1 MEFASPVWWPWLE
14 QDIQILER
22 VQKKAVGM
30 ISGLKGDNY
39 AEKCKELKL
48 DTLQLRREKQDLLE
62 MYKIITGTGK
72 LNPEAIFKKPE
83 VRTGVITRSA
93 GDPHH
98 IPIPRTRLE
107 NFFHSPS
114 C

>member
-1 MEFASPVWWPWLE
+1 MAGAVLRQITKKFHFRDRNIFRKLYIQYVRPHVEFASPVWWPWLE

-48 DTLQLRREKQDLLE
+48 DTVP
-62 MYKIITGTGK
+62 Y
-72 LNPEAIFKKPE
+72 
-83 VRTGVITRSA
+83 S
-93 GDPHH
+93 
-98 IPIPRTRLE
+98 
-107 NFFHSPS
+107 
-114 C
+114 